1 MFLDNVN
8 IIKYSLDRTEG
19 MDNPETLATLG
30 TGYRTNTNN
39 PPPLFPKK
47 QKKQDKI
54 TAQNK
59 NKNNTE
65 D

>member
-1 MFLDNVN
+1 
-8 IIKYSLDRTEG
+8 

-47 QKKQDKI
+47 KTKIKSQHKTKTKI
-54 TAQNK
+54 TQKTKKIKTGHRQPKKIK
-59 NKNNTE
+59 NKILR
-65 D
+65 